1 MKWNIAPFFFL
12 RVLPGFRVL
21 YQVVE
26 KVELFQ
32 QPAYEIA
39 GIKQLCTISLKSEV
53 YFDKTDHETLP
64 AISCLHPEKLLKNRS
79 RFFNS
84 LLVCFSAR
92 SNINARHD

>member
-1 MKWNIAPFFFL
+1 MKMKWNIAPFFFL

-21 YQVVE
+21 YQVVG

-39 GIKQLCTISLKSEV
+39 EIRQLCTISLKSEA
-53 YFDKTDHETLP
+53 YLDKTDHETLP

-84 LLVCFSAR
+84 LLYIKSFPGNLS
-92 SNINARHD
+92 